1 MNGGNTLS
9 KTQNSLAILTAAA
22 AMLTVACDG
31 TSTTEQI
38 LLAEDI
44 EISSAATDSTIT
56 SSDNSSETLSS
67 TANSSSSATS
77 SSSQE
82 PSSSEAASSSE
93 ISSSDSAPNIV
104 KLDSLPFDTAG
115 IDPDT
120 LHYTYI
126 LDEFTDEGVLN
137 YYRTEYGENL
147 ENFVSV
153 TLGDGYYCHIGT
165 GGAGGMGD
173 YQNVY
178 TTQTPADYI
187 FMEQGDSLLFTYVE
201 NCATLSWDGC
211 HEPKSNNAFMQKITV
226 GNDTLYYSKTEK
238 WLQLAK
244 VTDSSVIVWEKK
256 TSSNESTTTAKK
268 FEWRKS
274 DFEGDT
280 LVKFISDDTIFIEK
294 YNLKITDS
302 ENTWIFENE
311 VCSNAK
317 YERPAGITDRES
329 CKALETYHN
338 AAIECRQR
346 NLHIPYPRLFPS
358 LCRPKFNISND
369 VWCILDKELE
379 SLLTL

>member
-1 MNGGNTLS
+1 MKLT
-9 KTQNSLAILTAAA
+9 LAILTAAA
-22 AMLTVACDG
+22 ASLIVACDG
-31 TSTTEQI
+31 SSSSEQI
-38 LLAEDI
+38 TLAEDA
-44 EISSAATDSTIT
+44 EISSSTPDTALSSSSEVSSETSSET
-56 SSDNSSETLSS
+56 SSDV
-67 TANSSSSATS
+67 SSSATS

-82 PSSSEAASSSE
+82 PSSSEASSSSE
-93 ISSSDSAPNIV
+93 AISSSEVSSSDSAPNIV

-226 GNDTLYYSKTEK
+226 GNDTLYYNKTEK

-268 FEWRKS
+268 FEWNKS
-274 DFEGDT
+274 DFEDDT
-280 LVKFISDDTIFIEK
+280 LVTFISNDTIFIEK
-294 YNLKITDS
+294 YNLKITDY
-302 ENTWIFENE
+302 ENTWIFGDENCTTQGYKRE
-311 VCSNAK
+311 
-317 YERPAGITDRES
+317 AGMTDEES
-329 CKALETYHN
+329 CYAGEKYHN

-346 NLHIPYPRLFPS
+346 NLGITSPRIFPS
-358 LCRPKFNISND
+358 LCRPKINITND
-369 VWCILDKELE
+369 VWCILDDEPKW
-379 SLLTL
+379 

>member
-1 MNGGNTLS
+1 MKLT
-9 KTQNSLAILTAAA
+9 LAILTAAA
-22 AMLTVACDG
+22 ASLIVACDG
-31 TSTTEQI
+31 SSSSEQI
-38 LLAEDI
+38 TLAEDA
-44 EISSAATDSTIT
+44 EISSSISDTAI
-56 SSDNSSETLSS
+56 SSSAEKTPEV
-67 TANSSSSATS
+67 SSSSTISSSSQATS
-77 SSSQE
+77 SSEAS
-82 PSSSEAASSSE
+82 SSSEAISSSE
-93 ISSSDSAPNIV
+93 ISSSDSAPKIV

-346 NLHIPYPRLFPS
+346 NLNIPYPRIFPS

-369 VWCILDKELE
+369 VWCILDDEPKW
-379 SLLTL
+379 

>member
-1 MNGGNTLS
+1 MKHT
-9 KTQNSLAILTAAA
+9 LAILAAA
-22 AMLTVACDG
+22 AASLIVACDG
-31 TSTTEQI
+31 SSSSEQI
-38 LLAEDI
+38 TLAEDA

-82 PSSSEAASSSE
+82 PSPSEASSSSEAISSSE
-93 ISSSDSAPNIV
+93 VSSSDSAPNIV
-104 KLDSLPFDTAG
+104 KLDSFPFDTAG

-238 WLQLAK
+238 RLQFAK
-244 VTDSSVIVWEKK
+244 VTDSSVIVWKKK

-268 FEWRKS
+268 FEWNKS
-274 DFEGDT
+274 DFEDDT

-346 NLHIPYPRLFPS
+346 NLGITSPRIFPS

-369 VWCILDKELE
+369 VWCILDDEPKW
-379 SLLTL
+379 